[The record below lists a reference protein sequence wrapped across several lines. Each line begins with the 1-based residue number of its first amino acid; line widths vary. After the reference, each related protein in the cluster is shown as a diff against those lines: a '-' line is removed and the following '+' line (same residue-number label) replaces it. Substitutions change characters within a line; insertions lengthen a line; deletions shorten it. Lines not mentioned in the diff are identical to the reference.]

1 MSKAMW
7 FSRVLSVVL
16 VMSSI
21 RNIQCCICAD
31 VHPQE
36 EYCTSDYV
44 IQGRV
49 TAKDETFI
57 DYERHYHYQLSQSL
71 PSIIVDYFSDFSS
84 SVGFDA
90 TKKIVYTVDIEKVYK
105 RNGLTAKG
113 ATVEIIV
120 THHTK
125 LDCTVHLSINQ
136 NYVIMGNV
144 VDDQLKLEP
153 CGSYRN
159 VDRITK
165 RQSQGLKRQYKKNCN
180 KCSICGQYDYCDS
193 TEGICTLESA
203 SYNFG
208 SYGDGGNC
216 EIDFARCG
224 KNKKGIC
231 VWLGGRDYKKCLRQ
245 Q

>member
-1 MSKAMW
+1 MPTMW
-7 FSRVLSVVL
+7 FSHVLSVVL

-21 RNIQCCICAD
+21 RNIQCCSCEQL
-31 VHPQE
+31 HPQE
-36 EYCTSDYV
+36 EYCAADYV

-49 TAKDETFI
+49 TAEDVTFI
-57 DYERHYHYQLSQSL
+57 ENEGDYQYQESNL
-71 PSIIVDYFSDFSS
+71 PSFFDDYFPS

-90 TKKIVYTVDIEKVYK
+90 IRKTVYTVDIEKSYK
-105 RNGLTAKG
+105 RNGLTATG
-113 ATVEIIV
+113 TTVEIIV
-120 THHTK
+120 S
-125 LDCTVHLSINQ
+125 LQGAFLYCNVRLSVNQ
-136 NYVIMGNV
+136 NYVIMGDV
-144 VDDQLKLEP
+144 VDGQLTLGV
-153 CGSYRN
+153 CGYYRTVN
-159 VDRITK
+159 QITQ
-165 RQSQGLKRQYKKNCN
+165 RQFQGLKRQYRKNCN

>member
-7 FSRVLSVVL
+7 FSSVLSVVL
-16 VMSSI
+16 LMSSI
-21 RNIQCCICAD
+21 RNIQCCTC
-31 VHPQE
+31 VLLHPQE

-57 DYERHYHYQLSQSL
+57 DYERHYHYQLSQSPPPSQSL
-71 PSIIVDYFSDFSS
+71 PWIIADYFSYFSS

-90 TKKIVYTVDIEKVYK
+90 MKKIVYTVDIEKVFK

-113 ATVEIIV
+113 TTVEIIV
-120 THHTK
+120 THHAK
-125 LDCTVHLSINQ
+125 LDCNVYLSINQ

-144 VDDQLKLEP
+144 VDDQLTLEP

-180 KCSICGQYDYCDS
+180 KCSICGQYDYC
-193 TEGICTLESA
+193 
-203 SYNFG
+203 
-208 SYGDGGNC
+208 

-231 VWLGGRDYKKCLRQ
+231 VWLGGRDYKRCLRQ